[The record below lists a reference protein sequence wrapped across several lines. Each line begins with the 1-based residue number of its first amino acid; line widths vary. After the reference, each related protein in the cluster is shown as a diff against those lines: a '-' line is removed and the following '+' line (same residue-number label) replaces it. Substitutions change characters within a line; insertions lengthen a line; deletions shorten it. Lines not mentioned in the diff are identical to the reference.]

1 MYDAVKIGI
10 DILLVVCVVFAI
22 YKGIKKKRG

>member
-1 MYDAVKIGI
+1 MYEAIKYGV
-10 DILLVVCVVFAI
+10 DILLVVCVGFAI